1 MEVENR
7 EIINEARDRMMEWNA
22 YDWDEQPEAVKQ
34 YRDIL
39 EDFYDRNNNNPSD
52 TSNFNSR
59 VKLSRDAEEELT
71 DIATAFLNEKETDT
85 DYYERYFD
93 KPTPE
98 IKMFKTRNKI
108 TTMEDLVKFLDRMER
123 FKNDALL
130 VTALSSE
137 QIAKLHREADK
148 KHVSDKDLYK
158 MINEHYDETGEN
170 NLYYTVWKEIKQKG
184 KKKKDK
190 KEKGKK
196 LTK

>member
-1 MEVENR
+1 MQVENR

-22 YDWDEQPEAVKQ
+22 YEWDEQPEAVKQ

-39 EDFYDRNNNNPSD
+39 EDFYNRNGNNPSD
-52 TSNFNSR
+52 SSNFNSR
-59 VKLSRDAEEELT
+59 VKLSSDAEEELT

-93 KPTPE
+93 NPSND
-98 IKMFKTRNKI
+98 IKMFKKRNKI

-137 QIAKLHREADK
+137 QIADLHREADK
-148 KHVSDKDLYK
+148 RHVSDKDLYK
-158 MINEHYDETGEN
+158 MINEHYDETGED
-170 NLYYTVWKEIKQKG
+170 NLYNTVWNEIKK
-184 KKKKDK
+184 
-190 KEKGKK
+190 KGKK